1 MEAGQRS
8 SDSHTVGEQPSSA
21 LAWTAWHHRLHKWLL
36 RHPQLLPDGARLLLA
51 ISGGQDS
58 MALLKLLQDLRQQ
71 HQWSLQLWH
80 GDHGWHPGSVGVASE
95 LQHWCTEQGFELTIE
110 QAPAQLAR
118 TEAAA
123 RHWRYEALE
132 RQARRSDADVVTGH
146 TASDRAETL
155 LLQMARGTDLAGL
168 ASLRPV
174 RRLSPDGPWLRRPLL
189 GFSRADTARIGRDL
203 ALPVWEDPSNDST
216 AFTRNRIRR
225 EVLPVLEALHP
236 DCSRRMAAQ
245 AERLSEVRDTQ
256 LELGALVLE
265 QLQAGDG
272 LERRRLGQLSHAS
285 RRQLLAQWLQQQGV
299 PTLAAP
305 LLDQLSRRLAAG
317 APGGS
322 THLPEGWQL
331 HWQGN
336 SLRLQ
341 PPGARH

>member
-1 MEAGQRS
+1 M
-8 SDSHTVGEQPSSA
+8 GEQPSSA
-21 LAWTAWHHRLHKWLL
+21 VAWTAWHHQLHQRLL
-36 RHPQLLPDGARLLLA
+36 RQPALLPDGARLLLA

-71 HQWSLQLWH
+71 HQWRLRLWH
-80 GDHGWHPGSVGVASE
+80 GDHGWHPGSAHIASE
-95 LQHWCTEQGFELTIE
+95 LQRWCASQDLELTIE
-110 QAPAQLAR
+110 QAPAELER

-123 RHWRYEALE
+123 RRWRYEALE
-132 RQARRSDADVVTGH
+132 RQALRISADVVTGH

-168 ASLRPV
+168 ASLRPL

-189 GFSRADTARIGRDL
+189 GFSRGDTARICRDL
-203 ALPVWEDPSNDST
+203 ALPIWEDPSNQSA
-216 AFTRNRIRR
+216 AFARNRIRS
-225 EVLPVLEALHP
+225 EVFPVLEELHP

-265 QLQAGDG
+265 QLQADDG
-272 LERRRLGQLSHAS
+272 LDRRRLGQLSRS
-285 RRQLLAQWLQQQGV
+285 TRRHLLAQWLQTQGV
-299 PTLAAP
+299 PTIHAA
-305 LLDQLSRRLAAG
+305 LLEQLSNRLAAG
-317 APGGS
+317 APAGS
-322 THLPEGWQL
+322 SHLPEGWQL

-341 PPGARH
+341 PPAARH

>member
-1 MEAGQRS
+1 M
-8 SDSHTVGEQPSSA
+8 GEQPSSA
-21 LAWTAWHHRLHKWLL
+21 VAWTSWHHRLHQWLS
-36 RHPQLLPDGARLLLA
+36 RHPQLLPDGAQLLLA
-51 ISGGQDS
+51 LSGGQDS
-58 MALLKLLQDLRQQ
+58 MALLRLLRDLRQQ
-71 HQWSLQLWH
+71 HQWRLQLWH
-80 GDHGWHPGSVGVASE
+80 GDHGWHPGSASVASE
-95 LQHWCTEQGFELTIE
+95 LQHWCTSQGFELTIE
-110 QAPAQLAR
+110 QAPAQLAQ

-123 RHWRYEALE
+123 RHWRYRALE
-132 RQARRSDADVVTGH
+132 LQARRIDADVVTGH

-203 ALPVWEDPSNDST
+203 ALPVWEDPSNHSAT
-216 AFTRNRIRR
+216 YTRNRIRS

-272 LERRRLGQLSHAS
+272 LERRRLGELSHAS
-285 RRQLLAQWLQQQGV
+285 RRQLLAQWLQRQGV
-299 PTLAAP
+299 PSLDAP
-305 LLDQLSRRLAAG
+305 LLDQLSSRLDAG
-317 APGGS
+317 TPGGS
-322 THLPEGWQL
+322 SHLPGGWQL
-331 HWQGN
+331 HWKGN
-336 SLRLQ
+336 SLKLQ
-341 PPGARH
+341 PPAARH